1 MSGVKTF
8 CLGIYRGMWSITAV
22 WEEDGDVPCVTP
34 SAPAL
39 WAGLAKRKL
48 AALHLCVL
56 QELE

>member
-1 MSGVKTF
+1 
-8 CLGIYRGMWSITAV
+8 MWSITAV

>member
-1 MSGVKTF
+1 MSRVATF
-8 CLGIYRGMWSITAV
+8 CLGIYHGTRSMAAI

-34 SAPAL
+34 PAL
-39 WAGLAKRKL
+39 ILCPGLAQRKL